1 MLNIESREV
10 QKRSQLSTHN
20 SQFSM
25 NIVIIGKGNVATN
38 LQHAF
43 SKKGLACQMVSSRE
57 GLCELPNANVYI
69 YAIRDEALAQVVA
82 QVQGKEK
89 ALHLHTSGSMPIT
102 VFGEDKPHAGV
113 FYPFQTFSK
122 ARVIEDF
129 STVPVFFEAR
139 GIDDISAVY
148 SLALT
153 ITSHVYETTQH
164 DRERLHVAGVF
175 ACNFSNL
182 MYTMASELLRNTHIP
197 FSALLPLIDETASK
211 IHSLPPREAQTGP
224 ARRGDENVMNHH
236 MSLLTDEQC
245 QLYQLLSQ
253 AIRKRNS

>member
-1 MLNIESREV
+1 
-10 QKRSQLSTHN
+10 
-20 SQFSM
+20 M

-38 LQHAF
+38 LDYAF
-43 SKKGLACQMVSSRE
+43 RKKGIACQMVSSRE
-57 GLCELPNANVYI
+57 GLDHLPAANVYI
-69 YAIRDEALAQVVA
+69 YAVRDEALPSVVA
-82 QVQGKEK
+82 QVVGVGKS
-89 ALHLHTSGSMPIT
+89 LHLHTSGTMPIT
-102 VFGEDKPHAGV
+102 VFGDDKPHAGV

-153 ITSHVYETTQH
+153 ITSRVYEASQH

-175 ACNFSNL
+175 TNNFTNL
-182 MYTMASELLRNTHIP
+182 MYTMAAELLQNTHIP
-197 FSALLPLIDETASK
+197 FSALLPLIDETAAK
-211 IHSLPPREAQTGP
+211 IHTLSPRDAQTGP

-236 MSLLTDEQC
+236 LSLLTEEQ
-245 QLYQLLSQ
+245 QAIYRLLSD
-253 AIRKRNS
+253 AIQKRNE

>member
-1 MLNIESREV
+1 
-10 QKRSQLSTHN
+10 
-20 SQFSM
+20 M

-38 LQHAF
+38 LDYAF
-43 SKKGLACQMVSSRE
+43 RKKGVACRMVSSRE
-57 GLCELPNANVYI
+57 GLDQLPAANVYI
-69 YAIRDEALAQVVA
+69 YSVKDEALAEVVA

-89 ALHLHTSGSMPIT
+89 SLHLHTSGTMPIT
-102 VFGEDKPHAGV
+102 VFGADKPHAGI

-122 ARVIEDF
+122 ARLIEDF

-153 ITSHVYETTQH
+153 ITSHVYEASQQ

-175 ACNFSNL
+175 TNNFTNL
-182 MYTMASELLRNTHIP
+182 MYTMAAELLKSTHIP
-197 FSALLPLIDETASK
+197 FSALLPLIDETAAK
-211 IHSLPPREAQTGP
+211 IHSMAPRDAQTGP

-236 MSLLTDEQC
+236 M
-245 QLYQLLSQ
+245 QLLSEEQ
-253 AIRKRNS
+253 REIYRLLSEAIKKR

>member
-1 MLNIESREV
+1 
-10 QKRSQLSTHN
+10 
-20 SQFSM
+20 M

-38 LQHAF
+38 LDYAF
-43 SKKGLACQMVSSRE
+43 RKRGVACQMVSSRE
-57 GLCELPNANVYI
+57 GLDQLPPANVYI
-69 YAIRDEALAQVVA
+69 YAVRDEALPDVVA
-82 QVQGKEK
+82 QVVGVGKS
-89 ALHLHTSGSMPIT
+89 LHLHTSGTMPIT
-102 VFGEDKPHAGV
+102 VFGDDKPHAGI

-153 ITSHVYETTQH
+153 ITSHVYEATQQ

-175 ACNFSNL
+175 TNNFTNL
-182 MYTMASELLRNTHIP
+182 MYTMAAELLKNTHIP
-197 FSALLPLIDETASK
+197 FSALLPLIDETAAK
-211 IHSLPPREAQTGP
+211 IHTLAPRDAQTGP

-236 MSLLTDEQC
+236 LSLLTEEQ
-245 QLYQLLSQ
+245 QAIYRLLSD
-253 AIRKRNS
+253 AIRKRQQ